1 MKKCIDRVVAE
12 LDNWCSVV
20 VMDGRKHADAIALLP
35 WGRELDV
42 VQLVAQLLL
51 QGVAIERGE
60 LGGFAALGLALGN
73 HLVAE
78 VGPRW

>member
-1 MKKCIDRVVAE
+1 M
-12 LDNWCSVV
+12 
-20 VMDGRKHADAIALLP
+20 
-35 WGRELDV
+35 